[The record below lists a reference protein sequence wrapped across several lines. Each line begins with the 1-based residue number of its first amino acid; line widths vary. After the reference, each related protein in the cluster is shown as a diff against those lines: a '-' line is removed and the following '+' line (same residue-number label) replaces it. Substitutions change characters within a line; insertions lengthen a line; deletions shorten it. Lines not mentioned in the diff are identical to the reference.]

1 MKRRDFITLLGG
13 AAASWPLVARA
24 QQKPPIAHV
33 GLVSIGANPTD
44 PVLFRPFLEELRKLG
59 YIDGHNIVLER
70 RFAGGH
76 YEIVSEF
83 VADLVARNI
92 DIIVVTG
99 PREVVAAKQAT
110 STNSDRHDCQSGSDW
125 HGARDQ
131 PGTARRQR
139 DWSHDDGFEH
149 LRQAH

>member
-1 MKRRDFITLLGG
+1 M
-13 AAASWPLVARA
+13 
-24 QQKPPIAHV
+24 
-33 GLVSIGANPTD
+33 
-44 PVLFRPFLEELRKLG
+44 FRPFLEELRKLG

-110 STNSDRHDCQSGSDW
+110 SRSDRMIANPDPIGMGLVTSL
-125 HGARDQ
+125 AR
-131 PGTARRQR
+131 PGGNVIGLTTMDRASTA
-139 DWSHDDGFEH
+139 SALKF
-149 LRQAH
+149 